1 MGVVVG
7 VVDGVVGFVVGVV
20 GSVAGVLGR
29 VGDGS
34 ELRAKIKDKR
44 IRFHDYR
51 ISIIVHSYN

>member
-34 ELRAKIKDKR
+34 ELRAKIKQDK
-44 IRFHDYR
+44 
-51 ISIIVHSYN
+51 